1 MKVLPQAHSTSLS
14 ETRKP
19 QSLRQ
24 HLGRQS
30 SWLAVLSFALA
41 VLIWA
46 LVAQWGSLPAFI
58 LPSPAAVWQRFVQVL
73 MDGTLLRNSLVTL
86 SEVLLGLLIG
96 SVLATVIGYGLAKS
110 HSMEKI
116 LSPFLVASQAV
127 PTVAIAPLLVIWF
140 GPGMISKVIICAL
153 TVFFPIL
160 VNTIIGIQAVPES
173 LHDLMKSM
181 RATRLQTLRYLEVP
195 AALPVLF
202 GGMRIGATLSVI
214 GAVVGEFV
222 GSDRGLGFMINVG
235 RGQFDTALVFVAL
248 FMLILLAILLYS
260 TAYVAE
266 KRVLRWK
273 PGNNH

>member
-1 MKVLPQAHSTSLS
+1 LKALPQVHSTSLA

-24 HLGRQS
+24 HLARQS

-153 TVFFPIL
+153 TVFSDPGQYDHWH
-160 VNTIIGIQAVPES
+160 TGS
-173 LHDLMKSM
+173 SRK
-181 RATRLQTLRYLEVP
+181 P
-195 AALPVLF
+195 A
-202 GGMRIGATLSVI
+202 
-214 GAVVGEFV
+214 
-222 GSDRGLGFMINVG
+222 
-235 RGQFDTALVFVAL
+235 
-248 FMLILLAILLYS
+248 
-260 TAYVAE
+260 
-266 KRVLRWK
+266 
-273 PGNNH
+273 

>member
-24 HLGRQS
+24 HLARQS

-195 AALPVLF
+195 ASLPVLF

-222 GSDRGLGFMINVG
+222 GSDRGLGFLINVG